1 MAIIWL
7 LLRSQSK
14 FFWSEME
21 DRFVL
26 DGATL
31 LSGLLKLIFY
41 SFDSFLAG
49 ELLSLG
55 ECISALIG

>member
-1 MAIIWL
+1 
-7 LLRSQSK
+7 
-14 FFWSEME
+14 ME

-31 LSGLLKLIFY
+31 LSRLLELIFY

-49 ELLSLG
+49 ELLSLK